1 MSLAD
6 DLPPEACLEACTET
20 IEGNLVAIS
29 KNLPDVDDSQEDL
42 ARKYTILGKCLRSI
56 KEYTKEALK
65 AAQIGSDS
73 CAYNLMEA
81 GKHRSLQD
89 FSEEEKSTQ
98 VTITGPDGKSFQTD
112 MGCLDRAAKLAEDP
126 AAIRKILNEGE

>member
-6 DLPPEACLEACTET
+6 DLAPDACLEACTET
-20 IEGNLVAIS
+20 IERNLVAVS
-29 KNLPDVDDSQEDL
+29 RNLPDVNDSSEEL

-73 CAYNLMEA
+73 AAFNLLEA
-81 GKHRSLQD
+81 GKHKALDS
-89 FSEEEKSTQ
+89 FSEPDPARQ
-98 VTITGPDGKSFQTD
+98 VTLTNG
-112 MGCLDRAAKLAEDP
+112 E
-126 AAIRKILNEGE
+126 EGE